1 MDGTTGAWAAAAG
14 GRLAAGNA
22 PDGKLPGPGEA
33 DDFAGAVG
41 SAGAFAGGGIG
52 AAGAGR
58 AGGTTGGTV
67 LEVGLTAEGE
77 ASRADGTDDTVGGLD
92 KSAVDVRWAVA
103 PVAVAVAG
111 AAAAARAVPEARVA
125 YGLLVSGMALAT
137 GRGAGATAAASG
149 ALEGVAVAGAAAEPA
164 KARRS
169 LGVNRLSESIKSPAG
184 SFECPAADAAAGA
197 AAEAAGAALTG
208 ALASTGA
215 STGRS
220 VKGSNTGRDAASIV

>member
-1 MDGTTGAWAAAAG
+1 
-14 GRLAAGNA
+14 
-22 PDGKLPGPGEA
+22 KLPGPGEA

-111 AAAAARAVPEARVA
+111 AAAAAGP
-125 YGLLVSGMALAT
+125 
-137 GRGAGATAAASG
+137 
-149 ALEGVAVAGAAAEPA
+149 
-164 KARRS
+164 
-169 LGVNRLSESIKSPAG
+169 
-184 SFECPAADAAAGA
+184 